1 MVFIMIVAGVIGAI
15 FAGVIVRSKSR
26 RRLVQALT
34 YQDAGQ
40 ARLALDALRAAGGAL
55 PNQLKGAEA
64 RLLILEERYEEA
76 RASLVEYL
84 NAEIKP
90 AESIRAHADLAWTLA
105 RLGQATE
112 AIATAQTVL
121 ADKAASPECLE
132 LVGMALIT
140 AGEPRGAVDALQRA
154 LAGGTPSQA
163 SSRAFHLG
171 EALLL
176 TQRLD
181 EAAAAYERCRRED
194 ARSPW
199 AARAQ
204 ERLAQLAQQR
214 PYRS

>member
-1 MVFIMIVAGVIGAI
+1 MIVAGVIGAI

-55 PNQLKGAEA
+55 PRQLKGAEA

-76 RASLVEYL
+76 RVSLVEYL

-90 AESIRAHADLAWTLA
+90 AEAIRAHADLAWTLA
-105 RLGQATE
+105 RLGQPTE

-121 ADKAASPECLE
+121 ADQAASPESLE

-140 AGEPRGAVDALQRA
+140 AREPRGAVDALKRA

-176 TQRLD
+176 SQRLD
-181 EAAAAYERCRRED
+181 EAAAAYERCLCED